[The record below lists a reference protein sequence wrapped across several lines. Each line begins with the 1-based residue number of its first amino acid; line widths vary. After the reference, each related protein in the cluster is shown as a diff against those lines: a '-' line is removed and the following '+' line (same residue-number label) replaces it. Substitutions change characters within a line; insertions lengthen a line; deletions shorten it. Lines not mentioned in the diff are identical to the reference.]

1 MKDPYETLGVN
12 RSATDREIKD
22 AFKKLAR
29 KFHPDLHP
37 GDKEAEA
44 KFKDISAANDL
55 LKDEEKR
62 RRFDAGEIDAS
73 GAERPQ
79 ERFYRDFADGPAY
92 ASHATQ
98 DGFANNEE
106 LEEFLA
112 RAFAGGERR
121 SQGTFRAR
129 GQDVSYVLPVGFLD
143 VANGSTRTI
152 TLPEGKTLQVTVPEG
167 AEDRQMLRLRGQGMP
182 GFGGGP
188 AGDAYVELHV
198 EPHAF
203 FRRKDDNI
211 HVEVPVTLKEAA
223 LGARIEVPTIGG
235 PVTVTVPKGSNTG
248 TTLRLARPRHPQPQV
263 WATRTS
269 TDHPECRSACSRRAR
284 AGRVS
289 GKLAAENPAG
299 PAQGDAVM
307 MRVDDLVAAIS
318 SLQRSDLEAWIREEL
333 VVPRQEAGTL
343 LFTDMECARVRLICT
358 LHYELEIDAGTL
370 PVVLSLVDQL
380 YDTRQRLLSLTAAV
394 TAQDQNVQAAIIAAM
409 EPNAGSSGADK
420 S

>member
-1 MKDPYETLGVN
+1 MKDPYETLGIN

-73 GAERPQ
+73 GAERPR

-92 ASHATQ
+92 ASHAAQ

-112 RAFAGGERR
+112 RAFAGGGRR

-129 GQDVSYVLPVGFLD
+129 GQDVSYVLPVGFLG

-188 AGDAYVELHV
+188 AGAAAALIDQLLDPRPAHRDQRVLSRHEEAV
-198 EPHAF
+198 G
-203 FRRKDDNI
+203 KDD
-211 HVEVPVTLKEAA
+211 
-223 LGARIEVPTIGG
+223 
-235 PVTVTVPKGSNTG
+235 
-248 TTLRLARPRHPQPQV
+248 QQ
-263 WATRTS
+263 
-269 TDHPECRSACSRRAR
+269 D
-284 AGRVS
+284 
-289 GKLAAENPAG
+289 
-299 PAQGDAVM
+299 
-307 MRVDDLVAAIS
+307 
-318 SLQRSDLEAWIREEL
+318 RE
-333 VVPRQEAGTL
+333 
-343 LFTDMECARVRLICT
+343 
-358 LHYELEIDAGTL
+358 
-370 PVVLSLVDQL
+370 
-380 YDTRQRLLSLTAAV
+380 
-394 TAQDQNVQAAIIAAM
+394 
-409 EPNAGSSGADK
+409 
-420 S
+420 

>member
-1 MKDPYETLGVN
+1 MKDPYETLGVS
-12 RSATDREIKD
+12 RSATDKEIKD

-37 GDKEAEA
+37 GDKGAEG

-92 ASHATQ
+92 SSHAAQ
-98 DGFANNEE
+98 DGFSNNEE

-112 RAFAGGERR
+112 RAFAGGGRR

-143 VANGSTRTI
+143 VANGAIRTI

-167 AEDRQMLRLRGQGMP
+167 AEDRQMLRLKGQGMP

-198 EPHAF
+198 EPHPF

-211 HVEVPVTLKEAA
+211 HVEVPVTLKEAT
-223 LGARIEVPTIGG
+223 LGARIEVPTLGG
-235 PVTVTVPKGSNTG
+235 PVTLTVPKGSNTG
-248 TTLRLARPRHPQPQV
+248 TTLRLRDRGVRNRKSGQRGHQLTTLKV
-263 WATRTS
+263 VL
-269 TDHPECRSACSRRAR
+269 PEAEEPE
-284 AGRVS
+284 
-289 GKLAAENPAG
+289 LAAF
-299 PAQGDAVM
+299 
-307 MRVDDLVAAIS
+307 
-318 SLQRSDLEAWIREEL
+318 LEGWQPKAHQD
-333 VVPRQEAGTL
+333 PRKE
-343 LFTDMECARVRLICT
+343 M
-358 LHYELEIDAGTL
+358 L
-370 PVVLSLVDQL
+370 P
-380 YDTRQRLLSLTAAV
+380 
-394 TAQDQNVQAAIIAAM
+394 
-409 EPNAGSSGADK
+409 
-420 S
+420 

>member
-1 MKDPYETLGVN
+1 MKDPYETLGVK
-12 RSATDREIKD
+12 RSAADKEIKD

-37 GDKEAEA
+37 GDKEAET

-55 LKDEEKR
+55 LKDKEKR
-62 RRFDAGEIDAS
+62 RRFDAGEIDAT

-112 RAFAGGERR
+112 RAFAGEGRQA
-121 SQGTFRAR
+121 QGKFRAR
-129 GQDVSYVLPVGFLD
+129 GQDVSHVLPVGFLD
-143 VANGSTRTI
+143 VANGATRTI
-152 TLPEGKTLQVTVPEG
+152 TLPEGKVLQVTIPEG
-167 AEDRQMLRLRGQGMP
+167 AEDRQMLRLKEQGMS

-198 EPHAF
+198 APHPL

-211 HVEVPVTLKEAA
+211 HVEVPVTLKEAV

-248 TTLRLARPRHPQPQV
+248 ATLRLRDRGIRNRKSGQRGHQFVTLKVVLPETEEPELVAFLETWRPRIQQ
-263 WATRTS
+263 
-269 TDHPECRSACSRRAR
+269 D
-284 AGRVS
+284 
-289 GKLAAENPAG
+289 
-299 PAQGDAVM
+299 
-307 MRVDDLVAAIS
+307 
-318 SLQRSDLEAWIREEL
+318 
-333 VVPRQEAGTL
+333 PRKE
-343 LFTDMECARVRLICT
+343 M
-358 LHYELEIDAGTL
+358 
-370 PVVLSLVDQL
+370 
-380 YDTRQRLLSLTAAV
+380 LT
-394 TAQDQNVQAAIIAAM
+394 
-409 EPNAGSSGADK
+409 
-420 S
+420 